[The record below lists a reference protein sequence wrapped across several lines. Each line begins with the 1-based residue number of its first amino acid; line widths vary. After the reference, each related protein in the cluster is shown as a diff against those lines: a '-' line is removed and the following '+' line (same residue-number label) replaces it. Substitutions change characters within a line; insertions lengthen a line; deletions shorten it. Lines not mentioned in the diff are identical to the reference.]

1 MTKLSIHEADS
12 IWQSLGGFNHDCR
25 RGDSH
30 PLKQRRTGFYLHW
43 IFMWLGWIF
52 ISHKKGISLMLL
64 GLLLAVQTLMAHG
77 LSSGKLSTVSQLRF
91 IFEDEVVSAD
101 TWPLSSVNWAQG
113 LLLNCASKKHKLLW
127 VGKKQKGGHGG
138 LVSVQKLWSRETG
151 FITAE
156 IIVCTCIA
164 ACWG

>member
-1 MTKLSIHEADS
+1 MKKLCIHEADS
-12 IWQSLGGFNHDCR
+12 IWKSFGGFNHDCR

-113 LLLNCASKKHKLLW
+113 LLLNCASRNTNCSGWGKSRREDMEASSVSKNYDHGKRVSLL
-127 VGKKQKGGHGG
+127 Q
-138 LVSVQKLWSRETG
+138 R
-151 FITAE
+151 
-156 IIVCTCIA
+156 
-164 ACWG
+164 